1 MADISAG
8 RQAGTEVIN
17 PGCAKMAEN
26 RAWSSLQL
34 DDQNCL
40 NLEEVLEAFSGPITE
55 QHAWAIIY
63 QAAKSLGMKKVFPFQ
78 GLFFT

>member
-1 MADISAG
+1 
-8 RQAGTEVIN
+8 
-17 PGCAKMAEN
+17 MAEH

-55 QHAWAIIY
+55 QHACAILY
-63 QAAKSLGMKKVFPFQ
+63 QAAKSLGM
-78 GLFFT
+78 